1 MRFVPYSLTILTFSV
16 ISALSDTQEPLN
28 AQSVVDKANAFLSSG
43 QFNDAVRTY
52 SEAIGKFH
60 IGHNI
65 EALADGNAE
74 SSPLDYILYYKRATA
89 YYSLARHQPALHDF
103 DKVLELTSGS
113 FDKAL
118 LMRSR
123 IHVKE
128 GDWKLARESLKKYLG
143 RVKGDASAKDLLQE
157 VGEGE
162 AATEKARKSSKAGSH
177 QACIDAASDALKIAS
192 HSSEV
197 RELRSECALAAGD
210 VQQAVGDLIRLT
222 HVTPPSTKLFIR
234 IAQMSYF
241 LLPPSSQAQS
251 TLKQC
256 LHFDPDSAPCAK
268 LHKAIKKMDKAF
280 EKLEKLRNA
289 NDWRGVVTHVFG
301 GQTKDAPP
309 GSALAGQVDEELK
322 KLEVPSSVHPM
333 RISERRKDAYRAMC
347 QAYVKLEQPKRAEW
361 WCDELLRFEGNAED
375 IDGLIGRGEI
385 ALIKEQW
392 EEAVRAFEKAFEA
405 SGRSSQDV
413 SGNVC
418 CCSSRG

>member
-1 MRFVPYSLTILTFSV
+1 MLTTKWTIYLT
-16 ISALSDTQEPLN
+16 E
-28 AQSVVDKANAFLSSG
+28 
-43 QFNDAVRTY
+43 
-52 SEAIGKFH
+52 
-60 IGHNI
+60 NI
-65 EALADGNAE
+65 EF
-74 SSPLDYILYYKRATA
+74 SPLDYILYFKRATA

-128 GDWKLARESLKKYLG
+128 GDWKLARDSLKKYLG
-143 RVKGDASAKDLLQE
+143 RVKSDAPAKELFQE
-157 VGEGE
+157 VSEGE
-162 AATEKARKSSKAGSH
+162 QAAEQARKSSKAGSY
-177 QACIDAASDALKIAS
+177 QACIDAASDALRIAS
-192 HSSEV
+192 HSSEL

-222 HVTPPSTKLFIR
+222 HITPPSTKLFIR

-268 LHKAIKKMDKAF
+268 LHKSIKKLDKSF
-280 EKLEKLRNA
+280 EKLEKARNA
-289 NDWRGVVTHVFG
+289 NDWRGVVTLILG
-301 GQTKDAPP
+301 SLTKDTPP
-309 GSALAGQVDEELK
+309 GSALAGQIEEELK
-322 KLEVPSSVHPM
+322 KLDVPASVHPL
-333 RISERRKDAYRAMC
+333 RVSERRKEVYRAMC
-347 QAYVKLEQPKRAEW
+347 QAYIKLEQPKRAEW

-375 IDGLIGRGEI
+375 IDGLIGRGE
-385 ALIKEQW
+385 ASLIKEQW
-392 EEAVRAFEKAFEA
+392 EEAVQAFEKAFEL

-413 SGNVC
+413 SYVGLLLP
-418 CCSSRG
+418 